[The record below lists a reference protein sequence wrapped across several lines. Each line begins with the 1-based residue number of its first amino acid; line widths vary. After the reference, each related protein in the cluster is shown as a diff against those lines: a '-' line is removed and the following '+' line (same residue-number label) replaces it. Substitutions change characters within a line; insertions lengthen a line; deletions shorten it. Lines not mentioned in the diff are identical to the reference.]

1 MERQSRDE
9 QALKCA
15 PVLALGYGVLFDGR
29 IRGCSRFRLDSA
41 ACREV
46 R

>member
-29 IRGCSRFRLDSA
+29 IGGA
-41 ACREV
+41 AGFA
-46 R
+46 